1 VAIIKALSVR
11 VVAEVQDSSRGNAA
25 VAIAEQIIDCHIFIE
40 EYVRSTYESIKIK
53 TYFYI
58 SAIFSFID

>member
-1 VAIIKALSVR
+1 MR
-11 VVAEVQDSSRGNAA
+11 VVAEEQDSSRRKTA
-25 VAIAEQIIDCHIFIE
+25 VAIEEQIIDCHIFIE

>member
-1 VAIIKALSVR
+1 MR
-11 VVAEVQDSSRGNAA
+11 VVAEEQDSSRRKTA
-25 VAIAEQIIDCHIFIE
+25 VVIEEQIIDCHIFIE

-58 SAIFSFID
+58 GAILSFID

>member
-1 VAIIKALSVR
+1 MAIIKALSVR
-11 VVAEVQDSSRGNAA
+11 VVAEEQDSSRRKTA
-25 VAIAEQIIDCHIFIE
+25 VVIEEQIIDCHIFIE

-53 TYFYI
+53 TYFCI

>member
-11 VVAEVQDSSRGNAA
+11 VVAEEQDSSRSNAV

>member
-1 VAIIKALSVR
+1 MLSVR
-11 VVAEVQDSSRGNAA
+11 VVADEQDSSKGNAA
-25 VAIAEQIIDCHIFIE
+25 VAIVEQIIDCHIFIE

-58 SAIFSFID
+58 GAILSFID

>member
-1 VAIIKALSVR
+1 MLSVH
-11 VVAEVQDSSRGNAA
+11 VVAEEQDSSRGNAT

-58 SAIFSFID
+58 SAIFCFID

>member
-1 VAIIKALSVR
+1 MR
-11 VVAEVQDSSRGNAA
+11 VVAEEQDNSRGNAA

-53 TYFYI
+53 TYFCI
-58 SAIFSFID
+58 GAIFSFID

>member
-1 VAIIKALSVR
+1 MR
-11 VVAEVQDSSRGNAA
+11 VVEEKQDSSISNAE
-25 VAIAEQIIDCHIFIE
+25 VAIMEQIIDCHIFIE

-58 SAIFSFID
+58 SAILSFID

>member
-1 VAIIKALSVR
+1 MR
-11 VVAEVQDSSRGNAA
+11 VLADEQDSSKGNAA
-25 VAIAEQIIDCHIFIE
+25 VAIVEQIIDCHIFIE

>member
-1 VAIIKALSVR
+1 LSVR

-25 VAIAEQIIDCHIFIE
+25 ITIAEQIIYCHIFIE